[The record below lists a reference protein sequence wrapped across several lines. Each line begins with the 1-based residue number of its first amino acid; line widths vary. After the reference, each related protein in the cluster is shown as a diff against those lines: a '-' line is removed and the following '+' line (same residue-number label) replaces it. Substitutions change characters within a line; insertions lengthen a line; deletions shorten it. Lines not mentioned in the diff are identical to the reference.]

1 MKSKK
6 LTFNMIASKI
16 DHAEEPETIT
26 MDDMTIE
33 VKKRLDMKHA
43 LQFVQD
49 IVSTCF
55 DEEEATYIPEIF
67 DAAIRIGT
75 LMHYAGFDVP
85 KDAGKA
91 FAVVYET
98 DLFDRILTIIDKK
111 QFEELITGAKRKMAF
126 KRDLLVSTAAQKVL
140 ELISKMEDVVGKGA
154 KVMESVN
161 AEEFSS
167 TMKDIAAKLNAQIA
181 DANTQDNQ
189 ETNVIVMPTAHG
201 EGE

>member
-6 LTFNMIASKI
+6 MTFNMVAAKI
-16 DHAEEPETIT
+16 NQAEQTEAITI
-26 MDDMTIE
+26 DDMTIE
-33 VKKRLDMKHA
+33 VKKRLDMKQA
-43 LQFVQD
+43 MQFVQD

-55 DEEEATYIPEIF
+55 DDEEATYIPEIF

-91 FAVVYET
+91 FSVVYNT
-98 DLFDRILTIIDKK
+98 DLFDRVLAIIDKK

-140 ELISKMEDVVGKGA
+140 ELITKMDDVFVKGA

-161 AEEFSS
+161 AEELSY
-167 TMKDIAAKLNAQIA
+167 TMKEITDKINGQIEREKGA
-181 DANTQDNQ
+181 SEDSL
-189 ETNVIVMPTAHG
+189 IVMPRVHG
-201 EGE
+201 DDE

>member
-6 LTFNMIASKI
+6 MTFNMVAAKTNQ
-16 DHAEEPETIT
+16 AEQTETIT
-26 MDDMTIE
+26 IDDMTIE

-43 LQFVQD
+43 MQFVQD

-85 KDAGKA
+85 KDADKA
-91 FAVVYET
+91 FTVVYNT
-98 DLFDRILTIIDKK
+98 DLFDRVLTIIDKK

-140 ELISKMEDVVGKGA
+140 ELITKMDDVLGRGV

-161 AEEFSS
+161 AEELSN
-167 TMKDIAAKLNAQIA
+167 TMKEITDKINAQIESA
-181 DANTQDNQ
+181 KGDDDN
-189 ETNVIVMPTAHG
+189 NVIVMPRIHG
-201 EGE
+201 DDE